1 MVTQILTQV
10 FKDMFPSYDI
20 PIPTKLKLLIS
31 VTVLITAI
39 FQQLDI
45 VTDFQSRQ
53 QNIKK
58 MSFVTMDQPFETMDY
73 KKKRYL
79 TRLRDMTAKNQQ
91 VGV

>member
-1 MVTQILTQV
+1 
-10 FKDMFPSYDI
+10 MFPSYDI

-45 VTDFQSRQ
+45 VTNFQSRQ

-58 MSFVTMDQPFETMDY
+58 MSFVTMDQPKMMKTMDY

-79 TRLRDMTAKNQQ
+79 TRLRDMTVMNQQ

>member
-1 MVTQILTQV
+1 
-10 FKDMFPSYDI
+10 MFPSYDI

-45 VTDFQSRQ
+45 VTNFQSRQ

-58 MSFVTMDQPFETMDY
+58 MSFVTMDQPKMMKTMDY

-79 TRLRDMTAKNQQ
+79 TRLKDMTVMNQQ

>member
-1 MVTQILTQV
+1 
-10 FKDMFPSYDI
+10 MFPSYEI
-20 PIPTKLKLLIS
+20 SIPTKLKLLIS

-45 VTDFQSRQ
+45 VSNFQSRQ

-58 MSFVTMDQPFETMDY
+58 MSLVRVTMYKPKMMKIMDY
-73 KKKRYL
+73 KKKKYL
-79 TRLRDMTAKNQQ
+79 TRLKDMPVMNQQ

>member
-1 MVTQILTQV
+1 
-10 FKDMFPSYDI
+10 MFPSYEI

-31 VTVLITAI
+31 VTVLIAAI

-45 VTDFQSRQ
+45 VTNFQSRQ

-58 MSFVTMDQPFETMDY
+58 MSLVRVTMPMDQPKMMKTMDY

-79 TRLRDMTAKNQQ
+79 TRLRDMPVMNQQ

>member
-1 MVTQILTQV
+1 
-10 FKDMFPSYDI
+10 MFPSYDI

-45 VTDFQSRQ
+45 VTNFQSRQ

-58 MSFVTMDQPFETMDY
+58 MTLMKATMNQPKMMKTMDY

-79 TRLRDMTAKNQQ
+79 TRLRDMTVINQQ

>member
-1 MVTQILTQV
+1 
-10 FKDMFPSYDI
+10 MFPSYDI

-45 VTDFQSRQ
+45 VTNFQSRQ

-58 MSFVTMDQPFETMDY
+58 MSLMRVTVHQPKMMKTMDY

-79 TRLRDMTAKNQQ
+79 THLRDMTVMNQQ